1 VCRRG
6 VKQRLCRKVLP
17 RDEGS
22 GVGMSVIYAGMRRK
36 FGNDETGLHR
46 CAERLLALREGLA
59 PVRSERSDDSLLLA
73 TWNIRDF
80 DDNKFGFGPRKRES
94 FYYLAEVIS
103 SFDLVA
109 VQEINRNLAPLR
121 ELMGILGGGW
131 DYIVTDAT
139 EGTGGNNERMAFLYD
154 KDKVFFRKIAG
165 EVVLPDGQ
173 MIVSPAEAELPPDK
187 APIGNGQFARTPFLV
202 AFQSGW
208 FKFSLCTVH
217 IFYGSESGKELARRI
232 LEIKRL
238 VAFFAKRQDK
248 EVRADKEATEAR
260 GGRFAP
266 TQTENYIL
274 LGDFNVV
281 SPQHETMKA
290 LKDKGFVVPDAI
302 DGDAVRRQGDH
313 FYDQIAVRVKDKRF
327 AVTGGGLVRPFEHVF
342 RDGDMAIYEDDW
354 RPIKNKNPERGDAQA
369 DDSDFYRK
377 WRTWQI
383 SDHSPLWVKI
393 TTDFADDYL
402 TKLAQ

>member
-1 VCRRG
+1 
-6 VKQRLCRKVLP
+6 
-17 RDEGS
+17 
-22 GVGMSVIYAGMRRK
+22 MSMVYTGMRRK

-59 PVRSERSDDSLLLA
+59 PVRSKRSDDSLLLA

-80 DDNKFGFGPRKRES
+80 DDNKFGFGPRKQES

-131 DYIVTDAT
+131 DYVVTDAT
-139 EGTGGNNERMAFLYD
+139 EGTGGNNERMAFLFD
-154 KDKVFFRKIAG
+154 KNKVFFRKIAG

-173 MIVSPAEAELPPDK
+173 TIVSLGAAELPPDK

-217 IFYGSESGKELARRI
+217 IFYGSETGKELARRI
-232 LEIKRL
+232 QEIQRL

-248 EVRADKEATEAR
+248 EVRADKKATEAR

-281 SPQHETMKA
+281 SPQHETMSA

-302 DGDAVRRQGDH
+302 DGDAVRHQGEH

-327 AVTGGGLVRPFEHVF
+327 AVTAGGLVRPFEHVF
-342 RDGDMAIYEDDW
+342 RDEDMDAYEDDW

-369 DDSDFYRK
+369 DDRDFYRK

-393 TTDFADDYL
+393 TTDFANDYL

>member
-1 VCRRG
+1 
-6 VKQRLCRKVLP
+6 
-17 RDEGS
+17 
-22 GVGMSVIYAGMRRK
+22 MSIIYAGMRRK
-36 FGNDETGLHR
+36 FGKDVTALHR
-46 CAERLLALREGLA
+46 CAERLLALREDLA
-59 PVRSERSDDSLLLA
+59 TVRSERSDDSLLLA

-80 DDNKFGFGPRKRES
+80 DDNQFGFGPRKPES

-109 VQEINRNLAPLR
+109 VQEINRDLRPLR
-121 ELMGILGGGW
+121 DLMGILGGGW

-139 EGTGGNNERMAFLYD
+139 EGASGNNERMAFLYD
-154 KDKVFFRKIAG
+154 RDKVFFRKIAG

-173 MIVSPAEAELPPDK
+173 VIVSRADADQPPDK

-217 IFYGSESGKELARRI
+217 IFYGSEAGEKLKRRI
-232 LEIKRL
+232 QEIDRL

-248 EVRADKEATEAR
+248 ELEADKKAMEAR
-260 GGRFAP
+260 GGRLAP

-281 SPQHETMKA
+281 SPRHKTMKA
-290 LKDKGFVVPDAI
+290 LKNHGFEVPDAI
-302 DGDAVRRQGDH
+302 DGDAVRLEGEH
-313 FYDQIAVRVKDKRF
+313 FYDQIAVRVEDERF
-327 AVTGGGLVRPFEHVF
+327 AVTSGGLVRPFEHVF
-342 RDGDMAIYEDDW
+342 RDEDIALYEDDW
-354 RPIKNKNPERGDAQA
+354 RPIKDNNPEP
-369 DDSDFYRK
+369 DDTEVDDDIEFYRK

-383 SDHSPLWVKI
+383 SDHFPLWVKI

-402 TKLAQ
+402 EKLAR

>member
-1 VCRRG
+1 
-6 VKQRLCRKVLP
+6 
-17 RDEGS
+17 
-22 GVGMSVIYAGMRRK
+22 MSLIYAGMRRE
-36 FGNDETGLHR
+36 FGSDQAGLQR
-46 CAERLLALREGLA
+46 CAERLLVLRQGMAE
-59 PVRSERSDDSLLLA
+59 VRAQRSDDSLLLA

-80 DDNKFGFGPRKRES
+80 DDNKFKFGPRKLES

-109 VQEINRNLAPLR
+109 VQEVNRGLGPLR
-121 ELMGILGGGW
+121 QLMAILGGGW

-139 EGTGGNNERMAFLYD
+139 EGSGGNSERMAFLFD

-165 EVVLPDGQ
+165 EVVLPEGQ
-173 MIVSPAEAELPPDK
+173 VIVALDEAALPPEDV
-187 APIGNGQFARTPFLV
+187 PVGNGQFARTPFLV

-217 IFYGSESGKELARRI
+217 LFFGSESGAKLKRRI
-232 LEIKRL
+232 QEIERL
-238 VAFFAKRQDK
+238 VTFFAKRQDA
-248 EVRADKEATEAR
+248 EVRADKKATEAR

-266 TQTENYIL
+266 AQTENYIL

-290 LKDKGFVVPDAI
+290 LKKKGFEIPDAI
-302 DGDAVRRQGDH
+302 DGAAVRREGEH

-327 AVTGGGLVRPFEHVF
+327 AVTGGGMVRPFESVF
-342 RDGDMAIYEDDW
+342 RDEDMAVYEDDW
-354 RPIKNKNPERGDAQA
+354 RPVKKKNREPGDAGA
-369 DDSDFYRK
+369 DDEAVYRK

-383 SDHSPLWVKI
+383 SDHMPLWVKI

-402 TKLAQ
+402 ANLAK